1 MPGTRPSYV
10 VNNMHKTDWS
20 DFTENERIA
29 TQNAVL
35 LVGLLYQMCKVKL
48 VNKASGDSDMN
59 SISRVEVD
67 KALNTS
73 MQVMGKIEP
82 YIA

>member
-1 MPGTRPSYV
+1 MY
-10 VNNMHKTDWS
+10 KTDWD

-48 VNKASGDSDMN
+48 VNKTNNENEMN
-59 SISRVEVD
+59 SINRAEVNE
-67 KALNTS
+67 ALNTS
-73 MQVMGKIEP
+73 TQVMGKIEP
-82 YIA
+82 YMA